1 MTQRQDLAQNPSPPS
16 PPSSPSPPPPT
27 LSFEERVVLARKHF
41 ERKGYRVHSGLQ
53 FGCELVLYAD
63 DPDHVHSDFCVHV
76 VPVLPIVR
84 NGQTQSQSQSC
95 LNWMT
100 IQTLARSMSTLHK
113 QLIVVDVVPSFEG
126 EDGALGALCKDD
138 DDDDDNNNNDDGG
151 GKDDPHDASTPHNQ
165 LQKKMYYYKV
175 DEMAVAS
182 GHAPFRH
189 KKDTAGVG
197 GQVKKKSRIV

>member
-1 MTQRQDLAQNPSPPS
+1 M
-16 PPSSPSPPPPT
+16 
-27 LSFEERVVLARKHF
+27 
-41 ERKGYRVHSGLQ
+41 
-53 FGCELVLYAD
+53 LYAD

-84 NGQTQSQSQSC
+84 NGQTQWQSC

-100 IQTLARSMSTLHK
+100 VQTLARSMSTLHK

-126 EDGALGALCKDD
+126 EVGALSLCKDD
-138 DDDDDNNNNDDGG
+138 DDNDGATDDDT
-151 GKDDPHDASTPHNQ
+151 HDASPPHNQ
-165 LQKKMYYYKV
+165 LREKVHYYKV

-197 GQVKKKSRIV
+197 GQVKKKSRLI